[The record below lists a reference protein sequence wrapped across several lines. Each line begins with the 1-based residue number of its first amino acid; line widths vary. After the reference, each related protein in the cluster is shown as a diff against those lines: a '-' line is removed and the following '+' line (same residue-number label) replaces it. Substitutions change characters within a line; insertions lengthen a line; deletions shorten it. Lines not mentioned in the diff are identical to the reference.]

1 MAADRIGKY
10 AIIGEAGRGG
20 MGIVYHALDESLD
33 RDVAIKVL
41 PDSMVFNTKRMARFQ
56 REGKLLASL
65 NHPNIAAIYEVDN
78 EDSRPYV
85 VLEYVSGDTLA
96 EIIRRRPV
104 PWKQMLPIAIQIAE
118 AIEYAHQEGVIHRDI
133 KPQNV
138 KFDAKGNVKVLDF
151 GLAKAIEDE
160 EATEDAS
167 SQQPSPDAAT
177 VLNLSRASQDQS
189 STRPGMMMGTIG
201 YLSPEQACGHEV
213 DKQTDIFS
221 FGCILFEMLTGDAPF
236 ASESAVDAIGR
247 TLHKDPAWE
256 QLPTDTPSRLK
267 TLLRRCLAKDKKDRL
282 RDIGDA
288 RLELIE
294 LRDFE
299 HEEHTE
305 ASTLAGRT
313 YSWRVP
319 TSTIIVVIIAAITFA
334 WLYLFDRSSSSP
346 SDAIAIAPLSH
357 RSVSIPDK
365 LKLDA
370 FSSSADDD
378 YLRVVCF
385 EEMNPDRKGGKPNLD
400 WRLYVRPR
408 DSAQLRE
415 IHHFTEL
422 TGYTFSPDG
431 ESFVLNTK
439 GHIYRGLIDSTAAP
453 IELARVPNAQNAVGG
468 FAMFPA
474 KRGVVWFDD
483 ETIIVEAADEN
494 GQHQIVLL
502 DARTGDLKKTIPIKL
517 DSNELRLDGLIGKF
531 DDDHVLMYVSLY
543 NSEGFSINIATV
555 SLSTGKLEVLVER
568 AGFAQVIEN
577 HLFFSRGD
585 SLYMAPFNPET
596 HELLDAG
603 HPVMEGLHSDYGTH
617 GSFNITDNGTL
628 VLKPGGIK
636 GGKRRLLLNTP
647 DGIQPSGLRDASFHN
662 SLSVSGDGSQ
672 ICTTIIRED
681 GMWEIWG
688 GTFDPP
694 RMRQIMARTD
704 ADYCYPM
711 LSYDG
716 STLGCVQI
724 ETTSD
729 GIEFAYMVVPTD
741 GARPSHILNKFKRED
756 QVHMRCFNLDNT
768 RILGDRPNPNQANS
782 QRHLIEFDVE
792 TGKVTEF
799 LSRAGGASEGLWS
812 PDGSLVS
819 FKTIETGTPELYL
832 YNPDTKATIRVS
844 DIPVG
849 MYRWM
854 EHSDGTLSL
863 IYWDSDWDVWESTV
877 GLEANGELLIGEP
890 KPYPLVLSKTA
901 LLSTL
906 DNRGNAYV
914 IEAGLNDAPPNHI
927 VVIENWLPSVLTE
940 EN

>member
-1 MAADRIGKY
+1 VAEDRIGKY
-10 AIIGEAGRGG
+10 AVLGEAGRGG
-20 MGIVYHALDESLD
+20 MGIVYHAHDDSLD

-41 PDSMVFNTKRMARFQ
+41 PDSMVFNVKRMARFQ

-96 EIIRRRPV
+96 EIIRRHPV

-160 EATEDAS
+160 ES
-167 SQQPSPDAAT
+167 SDDPPDQQPPSDVAT
-177 VLNLSRASQDQS
+177 ILDLSRGSQDHS

-221 FGCILFEMLTGDAPF
+221 FGCILFEMLTGEALF

-247 TLHKDPAWE
+247 TLHKEPAWE
-256 QLPTDTPSRLK
+256 QLPADTPIRLK
-267 TLLRRCLAKDKKDRL
+267 ALLRRCLAKDKQNRL

-288 RLELIE
+288 RLELVE
-294 LRDFE
+294 LRDFGQ
-299 HEEHTE
+299 EEQTE
-305 ASTLAGRT
+305 VSAHAGRT
-313 YSWRVP
+313 YFWRVP
-319 TSTIIVVIIAAITFA
+319 ASTLIVVLIAAIAFA
-334 WLYLFDRSSSSP
+334 WLYIFDRSGSLP
-346 SDAIAIAPLSH
+346 DDFITKAPLSH

-370 FSSSADDD
+370 FSSSADDG
-378 YLRVVCF
+378 YLRMVCF
-385 EEMNPDRKGGKPNLD
+385 EEMNPDRKGGKPKLD

-408 DSAQLRE
+408 DSGQLHE
-415 IHHFTEL
+415 IHHFTGL
-422 TGYTFSPDG
+422 TGYAFSPDG
-431 ESFVLNTK
+431 ESFVLNIK
-439 GHIYRGLIDSTAAP
+439 GHVYRGQIDSTVAP

-468 FAMFPA
+468 FTMFPA

-517 DSNELRLDGLIGKF
+517 DSKELRLDGLIGRF

-543 NSEGFSINIATV
+543 NSEGFSINIASV
-555 SLSTGKLEVLVER
+555 SLATGELKVLVER
-568 AGFAQVIEN
+568 AGFAQAIGDR
-577 HLFFSRGD
+577 LFFSRGD

-603 HPVMEGLHSDYGTH
+603 HPVMEGLHSDYGSH
-617 GSFNITDNGTL
+617 GSFNITENGTL
-628 VLKPGGIK
+628 VHKPGGIK
-636 GGKRRLLLNTP
+636 GGKLRLLLNTP
-647 DGIQPSGLRDASFHN
+647 DGIQPSGLRDAAFDN
-662 SLSVSGDGSQ
+662 GLSVSGDGSQ
-672 ICTTIIRED
+672 ICTTILRED

-729 GIEFAYMVVPTD
+729 GVEFAYMVVPTD
-741 GARPSHILNKFKRED
+741 GSRPGRMLTNFKPEE
-756 QVHMRCFNLDNT
+756 QVHMRCFSPDNT

-782 QRHLIEFDVE
+782 QRQLVEFDVE

-819 FKTIETGTPELYL
+819 FKTIETGAPELYL
-832 YNPDTKATIRVS
+832 YDPDTEATIRVS

-849 MYRWM
+849 LYSWM
-854 EHSDGTLSL
+854 EHSDGSLSL
-863 IYWDSDWDVWESTV
+863 IYWDSNWDVWESTV
-877 GLEANGELLIGEP
+877 GYDANGELLIGES
-890 KPYPLVLSKTA
+890 KHYPLVLSKTA

-906 DNRGNAYV
+906 DNRGNAYI
-914 IEAGLNDAPPNHI
+914 IEAGLDDAPPGHI
-927 VVIENWLPSVLTE
+927 MVIENWLPSVLTQ